1 MGMFYFWL
9 FVFLT
14 KASSLVES
22 CDCSFDSS
30 NGELTC
36 NDGTQVGLPFTLP
49 PCVNTNEH
57 DVLRL
62 LLMHQNFDRIVFDAF
77 KDFPNLEYLDLSNC
91 GISSVD
97 QDAFTSNI
105 NLKTLTLSHNELE
118 TLPRLFPSSNNKLM
132 SLIVRDNYLIALE
145 SAWLEKLYLLDLNN
159 NELNQESLRASL
171 KSPNLPNLVDL
182 RADEN
187 QITSLDKTLFQE
199 QHNLEYLSLWNN
211 MIDSI
216 QPGTFDHLLKLKSV
230 DLKVNSFSELGTE
243 SWHFC
248 HTLGKQTLNLKVD
261 DGVKLIQDLKID
273 PFTQE
278 YCENNKEASG
288 GVPDSCKNSDGHLTC
303 SGRMEDIVCA
313 LLKVDFK
320 TVTFKFPKDEQE
332 TKIENFFE
340 AENNEFFQDMNRL
353 EGQSNITKYLAD
365 LKLYGTKFDLTT
377 LEDHVG
383 PRTEHVTIFADS
395 IFMSN
400 PLKEPLKYK
409 VSIKARVVSLSH
421 DIWMN
426 MTKKQMLK
434 PLTADQQVDNWAMV
448 EEVIEGVGNVTFI
461 VQKLGYLEIQR
472 PLDLNSKVSMD
483 SICSPRT
490 FNVMEY
496 KEEHN
501 TPPSVFFDQV
511 HLNLMRMAV
520 RTLASTKSNNILA
533 IDVAD
538 HSIMKTI
545 DPSIVEDKNAYI
557 VAQKLIKD
565 KDIVLSQRYNV
576 PFYTT
581 KTMGDLAK
589 VMFDKMNVYRL
600 DEEMLL
606 SNLSMALG
614 RMTDMNQHFEDAK
627 RQRQLYFEREL
638 ETLEEI
644 WNSTDSSWHWSFE
657 NSRNMEDSIQ
667 GSIQAAQEQMFEM
680 QKNELVEMLQ
690 RTKDTVK
697 MDKEIVQKYKDE
709 IERYSEQ
716 TGMSLKLQR
725 DLLEETNDMGDRVEK
740 EKEEF
745 NEAVEEWKEEQ
756 IRKAFFGFFKAL
768 LGVVVGIATFQP
780 EIAGAAI
787 AEGAI
792 EAEKAGEEILDAM
805 EALVDLIQALSEL
818 EEMLEEM
825 IDIGNISGSLPDI
838 DIDLSF
844 DTAVNYRGA
853 LENAYKMKSMAAK
866 FKDVNTLGC
875 TTVESVGRATNY
887 DVDPADLQ
895 QAMSMFSDRGGLL
908 VEATV
913 DFADTMMHLAD
924 IAGELKAAE
933 ADLAIAEEQVTRAQE
948 MLDDLIAQHEEYI
961 NSMNERRD
969 EYQNKTDE
977 FAKEYDKASNATKE
991 AFKIK
996 IKELFARFESN
1007 FSSSNEQYIQNMNR
1021 VTEALYTKVAS
1032 VKQHSMVQRSI
1043 IMNLYQDF
1051 CDGLRYFSFTECYES
1066 KNIPTM
1072 SDSFSTLLDKLSELE
1087 WDSITSAENLP
1098 TQPTLFEEELIDM
1111 IDKPVDGFNQSIGI
1125 GSSLRENGEAYF
1137 NIIDYPN
1144 NFQNKWRVRIDKINV
1159 RLLDASPTPD
1169 ILPTPDGTTIEFKV
1183 YRPMDFTD
1191 RNDKSTEYRF
1201 RAKKSVCFS
1210 SYRFEND
1217 DIVNVAECGIDEE
1230 FAGTNHK
1237 TSPNGVFRIVS
1248 QDIPSDILD
1257 QVGGIR
1263 VLVGGSYM
1271 PFGKHF

>member
-1 MGMFYFWL
+1 
-9 FVFLT
+9 
-14 KASSLVES
+14 
-22 CDCSFDSS
+22 
-30 NGELTC
+30 
-36 NDGTQVGLPFTLP
+36 
-49 PCVNTNEH
+49 
-57 DVLRL
+57 
-62 LLMHQNFDRIVFDAF
+62 
-77 KDFPNLEYLDLSNC
+77 
-91 GISSVD
+91 
-97 QDAFTSNI
+97 
-105 NLKTLTLSHNELE
+105 
-118 TLPRLFPSSNNKLM
+118 
-132 SLIVRDNYLIALE
+132 
-145 SAWLEKLYLLDLNN
+145 
-159 NELNQESLRASL
+159 
-171 KSPNLPNLVDL
+171 
-182 RADEN
+182 
-187 QITSLDKTLFQE
+187 
-199 QHNLEYLSLWNN
+199 
-211 MIDSI
+211 
-216 QPGTFDHLLKLKSV
+216 
-230 DLKVNSFSELGTE
+230 
-243 SWHFC
+243 
-248 HTLGKQTLNLKVD
+248 
-261 DGVKLIQDLKID
+261 
-273 PFTQE
+273 
-278 YCENNKEASG
+278 
-288 GVPDSCKNSDGHLTC
+288 
-303 SGRMEDIVCA
+303 
-313 LLKVDFK
+313 
-320 TVTFKFPKDEQE
+320 
-332 TKIENFFE
+332 
-340 AENNEFFQDMNRL
+340 
-353 EGQSNITKYLAD
+353 
-365 LKLYGTKFDLTT
+365 
-377 LEDHVG
+377 
-383 PRTEHVTIFADS
+383 
-395 IFMSN
+395 
-400 PLKEPLKYK
+400 
-409 VSIKARVVSLSH
+409 
-421 DIWMN
+421 
-426 MTKKQMLK
+426 
-434 PLTADQQVDNWAMV
+434 
-448 EEVIEGVGNVTFI
+448 
-461 VQKLGYLEIQR
+461 
-472 PLDLNSKVSMD
+472 
-483 SICSPRT
+483 
-490 FNVMEY
+490 
-496 KEEHN
+496 
-501 TPPSVFFDQV
+501 
-511 HLNLMRMAV
+511 
-520 RTLASTKSNNILA
+520 LASTKSNNILA

-538 HSIMKTI
+538 HSIRKTI

-589 VMFDKMNVYRL
+589 VMFDKMNAYRQ
-600 DEEMLL
+600 DEEVLL
-606 SNLSMALG
+606 SKIFDALG

-667 GSIQAAQEQMFEM
+667 GSIQETGEQMFQM
-680 QKNELVEMLQ
+680 QENELIEMLE

-725 DLLEETNDMGDRVEK
+725 DLLEDTNAMGERVEK
-740 EKEEF
+740 EKDEF

-787 AEGAI
+787 AAGAI

-805 EALVDLIQALSEL
+805 EALIDLIEALSEL

-853 LENAYKMKSMAAK
+853 LENAYKMKSIAAK
-866 FKDVNTLGC
+866 FKDVDTLGR
-875 TTVESVGRATNY
+875 TTVESVSRATDY
-887 DVDPADLQ
+887 EVDPAELQ
-895 QAMSMFSDRGGLL
+895 QAMSMFSERGGLL

-933 ADLAIAEEQVTRAQE
+933 ADLAIAEEQVTRVQE
-948 MLDDLIAQHEEYI
+948 MLDDLIAQHDDYI
-961 NSMNERRD
+961 NSMNNRRD

-977 FAKEYDKASNATKE
+977 FAKDYDKASNATKE
-991 AFKIK
+991 EFKRVI
-996 IKELFARFESN
+996 IELFKTFELE
-1007 FSSSNEQYIQNMNR
+1007 FAASNEKYIQNMNR

-1066 KNIPTM
+1066 KKIPTM
-1072 SDSFSTLLDKLSELE
+1072 SDSFSTLLDKLSDLE
-1087 WDSITSAENLP
+1087 WNSITSAENLP

-1111 IDKPVDGFNQSIGI
+1111 IDKPIDDKFNQSIGI

-1137 NIIDYPN
+1137 NITDYPN

-1159 RLLDASPTPD
+1159 RLLDSSPTPN

-1191 RNDKSTEYRF
+1191 RNDQLTEYRF

-1248 QDIPSDILD
+1248 QNIPSDILE